1 MSFKIEVKAFEDGDK
16 RIIEGWATRPQEDRS
31 GDIVIPTGVK
41 YQLPLPF
48 LLDHDPEKAVG
59 SVDKV
64 EVSDKGIRFVASIR
78 KIDNDTSVA
87 RACDNAW
94 TLLKNN
100 LRNHVSIGFRTLAY
114 EIREPRGWV
123 IKEWEWLELSAVTIP
138 ALPTAAITGLKK
150 YGDAQIQAGGSVKQV
165 EASKVLPK
173 GCFHLVSNP
182 CA

>member
-1 MSFKIEVKAFEDGDK
+1 MSFNIEVKAFEDGDK

-48 LLDHDPEKAVG
+48 LL
-59 SVDKV
+59 
-64 EVSDKGIRFVASIR
+64 
-78 KIDNDTSVA
+78 DNDTSVA

-150 YGDAQIQAGGSVKQV
+150 YGDAPIQAGGTVKLV